1 MLLLSIKKIR
11 ERENEML
18 IQARN
23 SVLSKRVAASE
34 NELDAMLRSIEK
46 QVSFALSPLKTVYK
60 VGMER
65 LSEWEI
71 DADEDYLN
79 FSFRRD
85 PERKLNCRWLRSR

>member
-23 SVLSKRVAASE
+23 SLLSKRVAASE

-46 QVSFALSPLKTVYK
+46 QVSLPL
-60 VGMER
+60 
-65 LSEWEI
+65 
-71 DADEDYLN
+71 
-79 FSFRRD
+79 
-85 PERKLNCRWLRSR
+85 